1 MSEVSVENPEQ
12 QKHYDSLLFD
22 EVKNIDAD
30 QDYWFQLRGEN
41 INPLIDAATPLIGM
55 ALRVR
60 RMSSCDDIGEIYKH
74 TVGEVKAIEVE
85 LTEAGYEHAVIL
97 AYRYIFCSFLDE
109 TVMSTCWG
117 AESVWAEHS
126 LLTRFHNETWGGE
139 KVFTILSR
147 LENEPARYKDLLEF
161 IYLCLNLG
169 FEGRYRVM
177 PHGREEYEKIIN
189 RLFLMLQRLEDKEP
203 QDLTNATNH
212 VVSTKYR
219 LKKQMP
225 IWVLFG
231 GFVLAWGAIFVAYSV
246 LLHAKSMN
254 VIEQLTQVLK

>member
-1 MSEVSVENPEQ
+1 MAEVAVESRIE

-22 EVKNIDAD
+22 DVKNIDAD
-30 QDYWFQLRGEN
+30 QDYWFKLRGEN

-60 RMSSCDDIGEIYKH
+60 SMSACEHIGIIYKH
-74 TVGEVKAIEVE
+74 AVEEVKATEVE
-85 LTEAGYEHAVIL
+85 LAEAGYEHAVIL
-97 AYRYIFCSFLDE
+97 AFRYIFCSFIDE
-109 TVMSTCWG
+109 MVMSTSWG
-117 AESVWAEHS
+117 ADSVWAEHS

-147 LENEPARYKDLLEF
+147 LENEPSRYKDLLEF
-161 IYLCLNLG
+161 IYLCLSLG

-177 PHGREEYEKIIN
+177 PHGREEYERIIN

-203 QDLTNATNH
+203 QDLTRATDH

-219 LKKQMP
+219 LSKQVP
-225 IWVLFG
+225 VWGVFGVFFAIWV
-231 GFVLAWGAIFVAYSV
+231 GFFIMYSILLHSKSMSV
-246 LLHAKSMN
+246 LD
-254 VIEQLTQVLK
+254 QLTQVLK

>member
-1 MSEVSVENPEQ
+1 MSEVPQVNPAH

-22 EVKNIDAD
+22 DVKNIDAD

-41 INPLIDAATPLIGM
+41 INLLIDAATPLIGM

-60 RMSSCDDIGEIYKH
+60 RMTTCDSIGEIYKH
-74 TVGEVKAIEVE
+74 TVEEIKAIEVE

-97 AYRYIFCSFLDE
+97 AFRYIFCSFLDE

-147 LENEPARYKDLLEF
+147 LENEPSRYKDLLEF

-203 QDLTNATNH
+203 QELTSATEH
-212 VVSTKYR
+212 VLTTKYR

-225 IWVLFG
+225 IWVLFS
-231 GFVLAWGAIFVAYSV
+231 GFVLSWGVIFVVYSV

-254 VIEQLTQVLK
+254 VIEQLTRVLK

>member
-1 MSEVSVENPEQ
+1 MAEMAVENPEQ
-12 QKHYDSLLFD
+12 QRHYDSLLFD

-30 QDYWFQLRGEN
+30 QDYWFKLRGEN

-60 RMSSCDDIGEIYKH
+60 RMTCCETIDVIYKH
-74 TVGEVKAIEVE
+74 AVEEVKAIEVE
-85 LTEAGYEHAVIL
+85 LTESGYEHAVIL
-97 AYRYIFCSFLDE
+97 AYRYIFCSFIDE
-109 TVMSTCWG
+109 TVMSTSWG
-117 AESVWAEHS
+117 ADSVWAGHS

-147 LENEPARYKDLLEF
+147 LENEPSRYKDLLEF
-161 IYLCLNLG
+161 IYLCLSLG

-203 QDLTNATNH
+203 QDLTRATDN
-212 VVSTKYR
+212 VVTTKYR
-219 LKKQMP
+219 LTKQTP
-225 IWVLFG
+225 LWVVLS
-231 GFVLAWGAIFVAYSV
+231 GFIASWGAVFVVYSI
-246 LLHAKSMN
+246 LLHNKSIN